1 MIIKLSDTNTREI
14 AKQLVS
20 VRDSGGQVTTGRVL
34 TLIVVASEDDDLE
47 SIIKATH
54 DASREHPSRVL
65 IMVAGDPQGES
76 RVDAEIRFGGD
87 AGASEIILMALHGG
101 HRKHPSTQHKTQSAT
116 PRNVASPTHSM
127 IRRQIRSTCAATT
140 THPAIPICHG
150 PESLNGEASSPPSLM
165 NHLTRRLSTPALLA
179 RHSAPALTWLLGG
192 SPTV

>member
-65 IMVAGDPQGES
+65 IMVAGDPQG
-76 RVDAEIRFGGD
+76 DGC
-87 AGASEIILMALHGG
+87 
-101 HRKHPSTQHKTQSAT
+101 P
-116 PRNVASPTHSM
+116 
-127 IRRQIRSTCAATT
+127 
-140 THPAIPICHG
+140 
-150 PESLNGEASSPPSLM
+150 
-165 NHLTRRLSTPALLA
+165 
-179 RHSAPALTWLLGG
+179 
-192 SPTV
+192 

>member
-1 MIIKLSDTNTREI
+1 MIIKRSDTNTREI

-65 IMVAGDPQGES
+65 IMVAGDPQGEP

-87 AGASEIILMALHGG
+87 AGASEIILMALHGE
-101 HRKHPSTQHKTQSAT
+101 HW
-116 PRNVASPTHSM
+116 
-127 IRRQIRSTCAATT
+127 I
-140 THPAIPICHG
+140 
-150 PESLNGEASSPPSLM
+150 
-165 NHLTRRLSTPALLA
+165 
-179 RHSAPALTWLLGG
+179 
-192 SPTV
+192 

>member
-65 IMVAGDPQGES
+65 IMVAGDPQGEP
-76 RVDAEIRFGGD
+76 RVDADIRFGGD
-87 AGASEIILMALHGG
+87 AGASEIILMALHHSSVASRHP
-101 HRKHPSTQHKTQSAT
+101 HRGVVAIESTRQPSTRPNRPHRAT
-116 PRNVASPTHSM
+116 SHH
-127 IRRQIRSTCAATT
+127 RR
-140 THPAIPICHG
+140 
-150 PESLNGEASSPPSLM
+150 
-165 NHLTRRLSTPALLA
+165 TP
-179 RHSAPALTWLLGG
+179 
-192 SPTV
+192 

>member
-65 IMVAGDPQGES
+65 IMVAGDPQGEP

-87 AGASEIILMALHGG
+87 AGASEIILMALHGEVAKHMEAVVTPLLLPDTPIVAWWPSQAPVNPAQDPIG
-101 HRKHPSTQHKTQSAT
+101 HIAQRRITDALHDPH
-116 PRNVASPTHSM
+116 HSM
-127 IRRQIRSTCAATT
+127 
-140 THPAIPICHG
+140 
-150 PESLNGEASSPPSLM
+150 
-165 NHLTRRLSTPALLA
+165 A
-179 RHSAPALTWLLGG
+179 RHRLLRHR
-192 SPTV
+192 

>member
-65 IMVAGDPQGES
+65 IMVAGDPQGEP

-87 AGASEIILMALHGG
+87 AGASEIILMALHGEVA
-101 HRKHPSTQHKTQSAT
+101 KHMEAVVTPLLRGVVAIESTRQPSTTPNRPHRAT
-116 PRNVASPTHSM
+116 SHH
-127 IRRQIRSTCAATT
+127 RR
-140 THPAIPICHG
+140 
-150 PESLNGEASSPPSLM
+150 
-165 NHLTRRLSTPALLA
+165 TP
-179 RHSAPALTWLLGG
+179 
-192 SPTV
+192 